1 VFLQF
6 GDTPLL
12 CAVREDK
19 ENVVKLLVEKGVN
32 VNVVDH
38 VSSSYC
44 VFVVLYK
51 DPIK

>member
-6 GDTPLL
+6 GDTPLY

-19 ENVVKLLVEKGVN
+19 EDVVKLLGAN
-32 VNVVDH
+32 VNVVDR

-44 VFVVLYK
+44 VFVVLYR
-51 DPIK
+51 DLIK

>member
-1 VFLQF
+1 VFLQL

-19 ENVVKLLVEKGVN
+19 EDVVKLLVVKGAN
-32 VNVVDH
+32 TNVVNH
-38 VSSSYC
+38 VSSSHC
-44 VFVVLYK
+44 VVLVLYK